1 MFIVHLNSL
10 KCDNPFRI
18 IRRSANTTAISS
30 AAVERLYGARFVD
43 VAISSL
49 AYAAKFSKIGH

>member
-10 KCDNPFRI
+10 KCDYPFRI
-18 IRRSANTTAISS
+18 IRRSADTTISS
-30 AAVERLYGARFVD
+30 AAVERFYGARFVD